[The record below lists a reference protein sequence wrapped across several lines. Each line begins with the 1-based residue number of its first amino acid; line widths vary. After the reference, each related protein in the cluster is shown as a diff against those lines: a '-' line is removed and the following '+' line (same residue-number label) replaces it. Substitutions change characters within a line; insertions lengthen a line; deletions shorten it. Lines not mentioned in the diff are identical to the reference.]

1 MFAGLFGSNTP
12 QYKGLPQQ
20 AAESRSGVVGLI
32 TGMFAPSEPTY
43 VRPQQAVA
51 APAPA
56 QSSAVPTAAVVEEDE
71 PGGEP
76 EAEARHITIIVRP
89 GRGTT
94 VEEVVQF
101 LQDCLG
107 PDQ

>member
-43 VRPQQAVA
+43 VRPPQTAVA
-51 APAPA
+51 PPPAV
-56 QSSAVPTAAVVEEDE
+56 QTAVVEEDE

-76 EAEARHITIIVRP
+76 DAEARHITIIVRP

-107 PDQ
+107 ADQ